1 MDNTIDS
8 LQIDIVDSA
17 TNADKSLDAL
27 VSSLKK
33 LDRIGKSNSFSI
45 IQKQLKGIAG
55 VKFDRL
61 ESQLTSIT
69 KNLKELKGYQNFL
82 KNINL
87 GTPTIDTV
95 AVSESVDA
103 AVEEIG
109 RAREEILTVG
119 ESFGD
124 VANVR
129 PAWLDDVQTECDSI
143 VESFGVSAENI
154 NSAKKELLTMLSE
167 KKSDFGDQSAFIGAT
182 NFTDTLDDKMTKL
195 SLKATLLQEKM
206 AAMVESGNVDTTA
219 WYNLQTQLLGVKLQ
233 YSQLDQAARKHT
245 RSVDA
250 LGKSVEKT
258 KKPLGKLIA
267 QFGRVAMY
275 RAIRMVLSQIMS
287 ALTEGLQN
295 AAKFSEE
302 ANQIMSG
309 YKTEF
314 LYIKNSLGS
323 ALLPIMQA
331 LLPTVVR
338 LGDAFADIMN
348 SVGLIGAWINGE
360 DTFLKATKYAQNY
373 KKSLDDVR
381 RATVGFDEINV
392 LSKPDTNSD
401 YTKMFEEVDI
411 SGWDVAGSI
420 AKITALI
427 ASITALVLMIK
438 GVKLGDVFTKMGK
451 GIKTAWTY
459 LKNASGWKKAGIS
472 IAALATE
479 AVVCYTSFYDAAKG
493 TQSWGNALLSVIP
506 TMALVGAAMYAMLG
520 PWGLVLGVIVGV
532 TSAII
537 GFVKGSEEARKELN
551 NKHFFEGATAM
562 SVSLDDLANSFSNVW
577 AETESMASATQNA
590 NGIINECAKEIQ
602 KSTDI
607 VNYYLSKLDET
618 GSLTEAEATEIKD
631 HISSMVDNLET
642 QMNTRMESI
651 FTTFESLAS
660 LCKENFV
667 SELGEME
674 VEFLA
679 FQKLLGNSVAGYEIT
694 IDKLID
700 KAVQGTITEEE
711 RAELQDAIN
720 SLSSLNISYS
730 DEQYQF
736 DSILEQALSGGIDFK
751 DMDTVKSFLTDLGTT
766 TNEYLG
772 YLKTTYEGSD
782 RQILEYM
789 KQNEALF
796 KQGKITQAEYDT
808 FNQSFTDA
816 RTKLETLYNEAVQG
830 VYDDVQ
836 AVMDTIQSAS
846 LNNMNTVYQKAKED
860 YANSGWWHQLWNT
873 ETEDLQDAMNDVKN
887 GTIKDMNDAINSF
900 YSTISSGASAWLSK
914 SAQDIVN
921 ALFDTEIYDS
931 YSVDAMGNMYY
942 TPIVVTTSNGNIQ
955 DLVNSEI
962 AENAPNLPGVSSSGS
977 GTVGSSGYK
986 DPLLNQWS
994 TGPHPDYPNPSQ
1006 WMLDYG
1012 VQLTKNEATVL
1023 RRELSR
1029 RNGSGS
1035 YDAKI
1040 ADLKAYIEW
1049 MNAQGYAT
1057 GGFPEDDSLIYV
1069 NPHELIGKMSN
1080 GKNVVANNY
1089 QIIEG
1094 IKQGVS
1100 EAMSESGGNGGDWTI
1115 QIVDTDGNVKGET
1128 IITAAERKNRRDGK
1142 TVIAV
1147 GG

>member
-124 VANVR
+124 AANVR

-520 PWGLVLGVIVGV
+520 PVGLVAAAFVGV
-532 TSAII
+532 TSAIA
-537 GFVKGSEEARKELN
+537 GTLKANAEMRKEVN
-551 NKHFFEGATAM
+551 NKKFFEGASDMA
-562 SVSLDDLANSFSNVW
+562 VSLDDLGNSFSNVW
-577 AETESMASATQNA
+577 AKTESMASATQNA

-602 KSTDI
+602 ASYDI
-607 VNYYLSKLDET
+607 VSNYLKKLDET
-618 GSLTEAEATEIKD
+618 GSLSETEATEIMNNVT
-631 HISSMVDNLET
+631 SMVDGLET
-642 QMNTRMESI
+642 QMNTRMDSI
-651 FTTFESLAS
+651 FTTFNNLAQ
-660 LCKENFV
+660 LCKEDFV
-667 SELGEME
+667 GELGEME
-674 VEFLA
+674 AEFLA
-679 FQKLLGNSVAGYEIT
+679 FQKLLGNATNDY
-694 IDKLID
+694 
-700 KAVQGTITEEE
+700 QGTIDDLLDKVVNGTITDEEKK
-711 RAELQDAIN
+711 ELQKALDSIAA
-720 SLSSLNISYS
+720 LNITYS
-730 DEQYQF
+730 DEQYVF
-736 DSILEQALSGGIDFK
+736 DSLLEQALAGGVDLGNA
-751 DMDTVKSFLTDLGTT
+751 DTVNSFLSDLGTA
-766 TNEYLG
+766 TNG
-772 YLKTTYEGSD
+772 YLDSLKTNYQGTD
-782 RQILEYM
+782 KQILEYM
-789 KQNEALF
+789 AMNQALLDQ
-796 KQGKITQAEYDT
+796 KKITQEEFDSYNA
-808 FNQSFTDA
+808 SFEKA
-816 RTKLETLYNEAVQG
+816 RTELKSMYDKAVQG
-830 VYDDVQ
+830 VYDDVSLI
-836 AVMDTIQSAS
+836 VDLIQSSIISNISGYADDLVEEWDDAS
-846 LNNMNTVYQKAKED
+846 WWNKNVNIFSKYFDENEASWVYK
-860 YANSGWWHQLWNT
+860 GL
-873 ETEDLQDAMNDVKN
+873 NDVY
-887 GTIKDMNDAINSF
+887 NDSVTPINTAINDFFATIGSDKSASVKDDF
-900 YSTISSGASAWLSK
+900 YHIKENAVDYDMAFSKYVYDQDIDTLIAEILSK
-914 SAQDIVN
+914 YQ
-921 ALFDTEIYDS
+921 
-931 YSVDAMGNMYY
+931 
-942 TPIVVTTSNGNIQ
+942 TPPTNN
-955 DLVNSEI
+955 
-962 AENAPNLPGVSSSGS
+962 SGS

-1023 RRELSR
+1023 RRELAR
-1029 RNGSGS
+1029 RNGNGN

-1040 ADLKAYIEW
+1040 SDLAKYIEW

-1100 EAMSESGGNGGDWTI
+1100 EAMTESGGNGGDWTI

>member
-124 VANVR
+124 AANVR

-195 SLKATLLQEKM
+195 SLKATMLQEKM

-420 AKITALI
+420 AKITALV

-438 GVKLGDVFTKMGK
+438 GVKLGDVFMKMGK

-520 PWGLVLGVIVGV
+520 PVGLVAAAFVGV
-532 TSAII
+532 TSAIAGTLKANAEI
-537 GFVKGSEEARKELN
+537 RKEVN
-551 NKHFFEGATAM
+551 NKKFFEGTSDMA
-562 SVSLDDLANSFSNVW
+562 VSLDELSTAFSNVW
-577 AETESMASATQNA
+577 ATTETMASETENAT
-590 NGIINECAKEIQ
+590 GIINELAKEIQ
-602 KSTDI
+602 ASYD
-607 VNYYLSKLDET
+607 VVSNYLNKLDDT
-618 GSLTEAEATEIKD
+618 GSLTEAEAEEIRQN
-631 HISSMVDNLET
+631 ITSMVDNLEQ

-651 FTTFESLAS
+651 FNTFKDLAE
-660 LCKENFV
+660 LCKTDFCN
-667 SELGEME
+667 ELGEME
-674 VEFLA
+674 VEFLK
-679 FQKLLGNSVAGYEIT
+679 FQEMLGNATNDYQGTVDDLL
-694 IDKLID
+694 DKV
-700 KAVQGTITEEE
+700 VQGTITEEE
-711 RAELQDAIN
+711 KAELQNALD
-720 SLSSLNISYS
+720 SLAALNITYS
-730 DEQYQF
+730 NEQYVY
-736 DSILEQALSGGIDFK
+736 DSLLEQALSNGVDLGNADN
-751 DMDTVKSFLTDLGTT
+751 VNSFLTELGTAT
-766 TNEYLG
+766 TG
-772 YLKTTYEGSD
+772 YLASLKTNYQGTD
-782 RQILEYM
+782 KRLLEYKAM
-789 KQNEALF
+789 NQALF
-796 KQGKITQAEYDT
+796 DQGKISEADFNSYNASFDKARTDLKTMYDT
-808 FNQSFTDA
+808 
-816 RTKLETLYNEAVQG
+816 AVQR
-830 VYDDVQ
+830 VYDEVYAIIDL
-836 AVMDTIQSAS
+836 IQSNVISGMSGYAS
-846 LNNMNTVYQKAKED
+846 DLENEFNNASWWDKHINIFSKFWDENAPSYVYGGLNDIYRDSVSSID
-860 YANSGWWHQLWNT
+860 SSI
-873 ETEDLQDAMNDVKN
+873 ND
-887 GTIKDMNDAINSF
+887 F
-900 YSTISSGASAWLSK
+900 YSTIGSDK
-914 SAQDIVN
+914 SASLSDDFYDIKERLVEYHMGSGYYSW
-921 ALFDTEIYDS
+921 DEDIDS
-931 YSVDAMGNMYY
+931 
-942 TPIVVTTSNGNIQ
+942 
-955 DLVNSEI
+955 LI
-962 AENAPNLPGVSSSGS
+962 AEKLSNYKSTIPDTNVGS
-977 GTVGSSGYK
+977 NTVGSSSYR

-1115 QIVDTDGNVKGET
+1115 QIVDTNGNVKGET